1 MKKHLLKTLL
11 TALVM
16 LTGWGSSAWAA
27 AGDVTTNADIDFSNP
42 ITGSYSIA
50 GSVGSMTW
58 TQQWTMVP
66 NVTDGILQFGNF
78 NGGVVELQ
86 NNNIR
91 QKDIVTI
98 SFDMAFG
105 KLNGKHVGF
114 ELRDAEDNS
123 LLTQWFDAY
132 NGDFDDANPLNLSWD
147 NMYRGSNTVIQE
159 RCVNFVIKIDY
170 AEKKITTTTKCLMSG
185 SGKPATDGEFTA
197 SWTTT
202 TPISKFVLTGNI
214 NNADRYSTLDNL
226 KITTTEGD
234 YSAATA
240 KYTVK
245 YLCGEYEIKDAK
257 EYEGDVNA
265 AVILTSADI
274 ANCFNSDESTRYIYV
289 SDDSEGKTI
298 AADGSTEVTVNFRNA
313 ERYDYSVKATIN
325 DNYKPYLGFG
335 SVWED
340 LNSATVSWPRY
351 IDYNKVLYERAPVS
365 NSLQQTITIPNGSYE
380 IELPYSATEIDDL
393 YRFREAEN
401 LGTTLPT
408 STTTFADRVSGG
420 EIIYGAYGNLWTL
433 PAGTFK
439 FTLGVIGGDNSSHIV
454 NYVLYKGEQTE
465 ANKIAEGTCTG
476 NFLTLIHSE
485 EFTLTEETT
494 ISFTCSDPSSSR
506 GIDLIYV
513 QGAVDPLANAKA
525 QLQEAIEAAKEMNT
539 DGLSADQIGLLNELI
554 GKYEDLLADDTA
566 TLEDLQSKAAEF
578 QATVVLLNSQA
589 ESARGAAKAEL
600 ATTIGEAEA
609 IETEGKNGA
618 DELATAI
625 ADAQAVLNNTESKY
639 QDYIDAK
646 SALAGAVEAFEA
658 ANAPFDPNT
667 LLVNAEFNPAAD
679 PIGWTQ
685 TVSTQFKDIGMYA
698 IGGSE
703 QVYGAAPTADETHL
717 NTEFAAGFECRWS
730 TNYSS
735 YTQTIEQVPA
745 GAYALTFDVEN
756 VNGSTTSAVYENRF
770 KVTVGENVY
779 TDESTEWMNGK
790 TSWTGHTIKF
800 ILEEA
805 ADVNISLGYG
815 TGSNNFG
822 NTNTPA
828 LYVSHL
834 ALGTF
839 DPLADAKEELAAE
852 IAKAES
858 YKTEV
863 RTAGLTDYEEAIA
876 AAEAAKASTTADEIS
891 QAIAALQTAETTF
904 LTANLPVAEGTYY
917 VINPMTGKFLGRGNA
932 WGTSAV
938 VGDYGVAIN
947 VACVDL
953 PDGKYTLTNFDNG
966 ITFGDDTWMYA
977 DASGNRARSYIINKV
992 NGGYTMT
999 NTGNSQLV
1007 YVYLNDGGDKYRV
1020 AGNANKGDNYTDDAQ
1035 TVWDFL
1041 TPDEYNSL
1049 IAARNASEKAA
1060 AFESAGIDE
1069 NAELMEGE
1077 SVELTFATGHSW
1089 TQTVVRAQDNQP
1101 ATNANG
1107 TEMWQ
1112 ATGYYTQTVSE
1123 LPSGLYKVSIQ
1134 AFYRNGGPD
1143 ECLNRYNTGYNTVL
1157 AYLDA
1162 NGSKVQV
1169 KSWATDKGNGNDP
1182 NTMDQAK
1189 AKFADKKYIS
1199 ETYAYVGEDGK
1210 LNLAVYNPAHIGNG
1224 WFIAGNVTY
1233 TPISPATTVTLA
1245 VTDAGYATFVAPFD
1259 VTIPEGVTAYTVDAV
1274 TDNELTMTAVE
1285 TTIVANTP
1293 VVLFSETVV
1302 EEEVSGVAN
1311 PVETPTAGLLTGV
1324 YTDTPAIAGTYILQK
1339 QDAVAFF
1346 KVETDGI
1353 TTVKANHAYLTAPAS
1368 GARALYLGGE
1378 ATAIGALK
1386 ALTSGDAEIYDVNGR
1401 KQVKLQKGVNII
1413 RTKDGQTKKV
1423 MVK

>member
-11 TALVM
+11 TALVL
-16 LTGWGSSAWAA
+16 LTGWGINSWAA
-27 AGDVTTNADIDFSNP
+27 AGDVATNADIDFSK
-42 ITGSYSIA
+42 SIVTA
-50 GSVGSMTW
+50 LETPKNSIIGNVGIMTW
-58 TQQWTMVP
+58 DDQWTMVP

-78 NGGVVELQ
+78 SGGVVELQ

-91 QKDIVTI
+91 QKDVVTI

-132 NGDFDDANPLNLSWD
+132 NGDFDDANPLNLDWSK
-147 NMYRGSNTVIQE
+147 MYRGSNTVIQE

-170 AEKKITTTTKCLMSG
+170 AGKTITTTTKCLMSG

-214 NNADRYSTLDNL
+214 NNAERYSTLDNL

-245 YLCGEYEIKDAK
+245 YLCGESEIKDAK
-257 EYEGDVNA
+257 EYEGDINA
-265 AVILTSADI
+265 AVILTSADK

-289 SDDSEGKTI
+289 GDDSESKTI

-313 ERYDYSVKATIN
+313 EMYDYSVKATFN
-325 DNYKPYLGFG
+325 GDYLSYLDFG

-401 LGTTLPT
+401 LGTTLST
-408 STTTFADRVSGG
+408 SATSFPERVSGG
-420 EIIYGAYGNLWTL
+420 QIIFGASGDLLTL
-433 PAGTFK
+433 PAGTYK

-454 NYVLYKGEQTE
+454 NYVLYKGELTE

-485 EFTLTEETT
+485 EFTLTEETA

-513 QGAVDPLANAKA
+513 QGAVDPLAYAKA
-525 QLQEAIEAAKEMNT
+525 QLQKAIEAAKEMNT
-539 DGLSADQIGLLNELI
+539 DGLSEDEIGWLNEQIGICEN
-554 GKYEDLLADDTA
+554 LLADDTA
-566 TLEDLQSKAAEF
+566 TPEDLQRKAAEF
-578 QATVVLLNSQA
+578 NSMVVSLN
-589 ESARGAAKAEL
+589 AKAEQARVIAKQDL
-600 ATTIGEAEA
+600 YTFIGEAES

-625 ADAQAVLNNTESKY
+625 ADAKAVLNSSESKY

-646 SALAGAVEAFEA
+646 SALAEAVEAFEA
-658 ANAPFDPNT
+658 ANAPFDPNS
-667 LLVNAEFNPAAD
+667 LIVNADFEGEYSVSSNPKDDRAIYK
-679 PIGWTQ
+679 PEGWTVSYSNGDENDMTALNSNCLAWNNFSGKTQPTNGDNNTYWIRFRWGNSENLTLSQ
-685 TVSTQFKDIGMYA
+685 TVTMPAGSYRLSADAFFNGA
-698 IGGSE
+698 NGG
-703 QVYGAAPTADETHL
+703 TASIS
-717 NTEFAAGFECRWS
+717 AAGQTKNISGNSTWS
-730 TNYSS
+730 NNYVDFTLEEKTEVTISFGLK
-735 YTQTIEQVPA
+735 QTKA
-745 GAYALTFDVEN
+745 VEN
-756 VNGSTTSAVYENRF
+756 
-770 KVTVGENVY
+770 
-779 TDESTEWMNGK
+779 
-790 TSWTGHTIKF
+790 I
-800 ILEEA
+800 A
-805 ADVNISLGYG
+805 AFD
-815 TGSNNFG
+815 NFMIQDLL
-822 NTNTPA
+822 PA
-828 LYVSHL
+828 
-834 ALGTF
+834 
-839 DPLADAKEELAAE
+839 AKEELTAE
-852 IAKAES
+852 IAKAEAL
-858 YKTEV
+858 KTEE
-863 RTAGLTDYEEAIA
+863 RTDGIEDFNSAIS
-876 AAEAAKASTTADEIS
+876 AAKAALVLTTIAEITEAVS
-891 QAIAALQTAETTF
+891 ALQAAETTF

-938 VGDYGVAIN
+938 VGDYGVAVN
-947 VACVDL
+947 VACVNL

-966 ITFGDDTWMYA
+966 ITFGDDTWMFA

-992 NGGYTMT
+992 DGGYTMT
-999 NTGNSQLV
+999 NTGNNQLV

-1035 TVWDFL
+1035 TVWDFI

-1049 IAARNASEKAA
+1049 IAARNASEKTA
-1060 AFESAGIDE
+1060 AFESAGIDK

-1077 SVELTFATGHSW
+1077 SVELTFTTGHSW

-1134 AFYRNGGPD
+1134 AFYRNGSPE
-1143 ECLNRYNTGYNTVL
+1143 ECVTRYNTGYNTVL

-1245 VTDAGYATFVAPFD
+1245 VTDAQYATFVAPFD
-1259 VTIPEGVTAYTVDAV
+1259 VTIPDGVTAYTVDAI

-1324 YTDTPAIAGTYILQK
+1324 YTDTPAIEGTYILQK

-1346 KVETDGI
+1346 KVETAGI

-1368 GARALYLGGE
+1368 GARAYYFGGE

-1386 ALTSGDAEIYDVNGR
+1386 ALTGGDAEIYDVNGR

-1413 RTKDGQTKKV
+1413 RTKDGRTQKV